1 MSTGEMAESLMGVL
15 AGAWI
20 GYDSPWSL
28 VVLAVMILL
37 MIAISIYTFRRPR
50 SRK

>member
-1 MSTGEMAESLMGVL
+1 MVVL

-20 GYDSPWSL
+20 GYDSPWTL

-37 MIAISIYTFRRPR
+37 TIGITIFTFRRPR